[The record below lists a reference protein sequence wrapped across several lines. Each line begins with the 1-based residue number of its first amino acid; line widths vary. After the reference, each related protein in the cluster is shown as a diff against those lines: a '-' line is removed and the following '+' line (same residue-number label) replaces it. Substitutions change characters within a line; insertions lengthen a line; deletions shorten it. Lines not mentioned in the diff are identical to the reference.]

1 MEQEKQAQIEQAV
14 TTILEAVGEDTQRA
28 GLIDTPKRVAK
39 MYAEVFSG
47 LTEPEFD
54 DYKLF
59 DSLNEG
65 EMVLVK
71 DIAFYSM
78 CEHHLSHS
86 SRRFNSDNCPQTPR
100 KYSRQRH
107 CSSH

>member
-1 MEQEKQAQIEQAV
+1 MVEMEQEKQAQIEQAV
-14 TTILEAVGEDTQRA
+14 ITILEAVGEDTQRA

-65 EMVLVK
+65 EM
-71 DIAFYSM
+71 
-78 CEHHLSHS
+78 
-86 SRRFNSDNCPQTPR
+86 
-100 KYSRQRH
+100 
-107 CSSH
+107 

>member
-14 TTILEAVGEDTQRA
+14 ITILEAVGGEDTQRA

-59 DSLNEG
+59 DSLNEA
-65 EMVLVK
+65 K
-71 DIAFYSM
+71 WF
-78 CEHHLSHS
+78 
-86 SRRFNSDNCPQTPR
+86 
-100 KYSRQRH
+100 
-107 CSSH
+107 